1 MDTASRCGCVE
12 WVTQERLN
20 AEMRANATSAEA
32 PSDTQ
37 KDQRNG
43 AENIRKKWE
52 QTVAQDLRQWAAPGS
67 RDGELAGSKWM
78 HTFDHGRLTAQVS
91 SLETQLQVHSQ
102 DTGTSHARRP
112 SCRRHGDPSE
122 EANGQR
128 FRNTN
133 RLDTGAVER
142 PDSTCDFLNP
152 NDRVGSF
159 SLESLPEEEQSKR
172 EVLARQLEERMETLG
187 EALPCWKVTAAR
199 VATGLMRASSW
210 ANLDKSSLSHAM
222 LLMGGE
228 RLVLRVLL
236 VELAED
242 CYNVL
247 LFDGNAVDDRVKP
260 NASIVIA
267 GLVVH
272 LPTAG
277 GYVTSP
283 RTPPGLRV
291 SSKELGWTHGYW
303 ITLWSREVARMAVQ
317 VDANE
322 KEMKRLLKA
331 PGKMGDQWGPTDP
344 VDMIRMDPAECSE
357 LEEIQGVEVALER
370 RVSWPIS
377 GCSKTRIIWLKGR
390 AKIQDSF
397 VGLMI
402 LEVPNVTLV
411 AEASLPYDDYVSI
424 QSLHAR
430 AWKAIL
436 LPALTIWAIAWAGGR
451 PLLRKTLP
459 FGTAVSICLLLRT
472 LGDCMA
478 APWNRFQ
485 ASTAIVTVVLL
496 MEPGITLER
505 LILKFLQRLAGTC
518 CGSLLAIL
526 MALSIEVMG
535 KDPVQICSFCFA
547 VFTIFGTFQVLR
559 GHLSFMFSAMCI
571 SCAAVMFGFMVS
583 GWVLIHAQV
592 VSVLVGEI
600 ISLVCSLFFEL
611 VLGDPSGGPW
621 SLVHLVK
628 SCKDILDQTHTAV
641 DLVFT
646 KHTSL
651 LLSSTASRSVQFRRS
666 GRARTLSGS
675 LLDLLTRRVSP
686 ALSDVVARLGILE
699 EEEAGRAQR
708 ARSCVEEIQ
717 EKPRDYQLLP
727 QQVHGLFLQAC
738 ALGHISPLAPRDW
751 ETIGRHF
758 QSVRGFM
765 RVALEML
772 KYILDLALNPLGRAP
787 SAGECSGKLE
797 RLCGSLEGAREELL
811 KAWATS
817 KTAGSETAAA
827 DDETATA
834 SLHATAALCTLHPTG
849 QGFDGLVVEM
859 ASFALFY
866 FQWLKVEEKEAELQ
880 ERLASLLSSSPLCMQ

>member
-32 PSDTQ
+32 
-37 KDQRNG
+37 
-43 AENIRKKWE
+43 ENIRKKWE
-52 QTVAQDLRQWAAPGS
+52 QTVAQDLRQ
-67 RDGELAGSKWM
+67 
-78 HTFDHGRLTAQVS
+78 LTAQVS
-91 SLETQLQVHSQ
+91 SLETQLQ
-102 DTGTSHARRP
+102 
-112 SCRRHGDPSE
+112 
-122 EANGQR
+122 
-128 FRNTN
+128 
-133 RLDTGAVER
+133 
-142 PDSTCDFLNP
+142 
-152 NDRVGSF
+152 
-159 SLESLPEEEQSKR
+159 
-172 EVLARQLEERMETLG
+172 VLARQLEERMETLG
-187 EALPCWKVTAAR
+187 EVTAAR
-199 VATGLMRASSW
+199 
-210 ANLDKSSLSHAM
+210 
-222 LLMGGE
+222 
-228 RLVLRVLL
+228 
-236 VELAED
+236 
-242 CYNVL
+242 
-247 LFDGNAVDDRVKP
+247 
-260 NASIVIA
+260 
-267 GLVVH
+267 
-272 LPTAG
+272 
-277 GYVTSP
+277 
-283 RTPPGLRV
+283 
-291 SSKELGWTHGYW
+291 
-303 ITLWSREVARMAVQ
+303 VARMAVQ

-322 KEMKRLLKA
+322 KEMKRLLK
-331 PGKMGDQWGPTDP
+331 
-344 VDMIRMDPAECSE
+344 
-357 LEEIQGVEVALER
+357 EIQGVEVALER
-370 RVSWPIS
+370 VLADQRMLQDQAEDSSRERTSRFEEGHPATPLLLMFLLGGRAS
-377 GCSKTRIIWLKGR
+377 GRIIWLKGR

-430 AWKAIL
+430 A
-436 LPALTIWAIAWAGGR
+436 
-451 PLLRKTLP
+451 
-459 FGTAVSICLLLRT
+459 RT

-505 LILKFLQRLAGTC
+505 LILNEARPLRLEFA
-518 CGSLLAIL
+518 SL
-526 MALSIEVMG
+526 E
-535 KDPVQICSFCFA
+535 DPVQICSFCFA

-641 DLVFT
+641 EPGVD
-646 KHTSL
+646 SP
-651 LLSSTASRSVQFRRS
+651 
-666 GRARTLSGS
+666 
-675 LLDLLTRRVSP
+675 P

-797 RLCGSLEGAREELL
+797 RLCGSLEGAREEKFGRSHRLDAPSGGW
-811 KAWATS
+811 KPARC
-817 KTAGSETAAA
+817 ETAAA